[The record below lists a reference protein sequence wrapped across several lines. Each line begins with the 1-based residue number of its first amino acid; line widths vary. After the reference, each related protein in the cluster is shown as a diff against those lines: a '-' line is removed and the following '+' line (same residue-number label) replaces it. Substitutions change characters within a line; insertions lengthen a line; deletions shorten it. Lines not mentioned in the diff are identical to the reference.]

1 MQQNLFNIEDIESL
15 PYTLRHPLKQAYAA
29 YSDEKYGKAMNHLL
43 DFFEIS
49 AAFCS
54 YVFMRLLQQEAEAQP
69 QVQVVLEQFVNKID
83 H

>member
-43 DFFEIS
+43 DFFEI
-49 AAFCS
+49 
-54 YVFMRLLQQEAEAQP
+54 
-69 QVQVVLEQFVNKID
+69 
-83 H
+83 